1 MLIIKIRSV
10 KRVYRQLAIHSSLFR
25 KSSKLQCISGCSA
38 CCAKPDIE
46 ATILEFLPAA
56 YASYMDGSYL
66 QLIENIERVQNAGDS
81 TCAFYQPLNG
91 NGGCMNYVN
100 RGMICRLFGFSS
112 KLDKTENRELLS
124 CRFIKEIVNPSDL
137 QASIDKAPDMSAY
150 YMKLFGIDPKLSIQY
165 YPINEAIMKALE
177 MVLMHFHYRKK
188 PA

>member
-1 MLIIKIRSV
+1 MLINKIRSV
-10 KRVYRQLAIHSSLFR
+10 KRVFRQLAIHSSLFR
-25 KSSKLQCISGCSA
+25 KESKLQCISSCTA

-56 YASYMDGSYL
+56 YDSYLDGSYVEVL
-66 QLIENIERVQNAGDS
+66 ENIERYQSAGDN
-81 TCAFYQPLNG
+81 TCIFYQPLNG
-91 NGGCMNYVN
+91 GGGCMNYQN

-112 KLDKTENRELLS
+112 KLNKAGKREFVS
-124 CRFIKEIVNPSDL
+124 CRFIKEIADPSIL

-165 YPINEAIMKALE
+165 YLVNEAVRRALE
-177 MVLMHFHYRKK
+177 MVLMHFHYRKR